1 MSHLNGN
8 DSCNIEVHAHILHI
22 AFSAGTD
29 CSCHLCVYFKKLSS
43 QTSVLLD
50 ADKDIM
56 SYKAILRPLIL

>member
-8 DSCNIEVHAHILHI
+8 ESCNIEVHVHILHI

-29 CSCHLCVYFKKLSS
+29 CSCLLCVYFKKLSS

-50 ADKDIM
+50 VDKDNM
-56 SYKAILRPLIL
+56 GFKVRLRLLIL